1 MEGQRCLSARPRQE
15 CCPRAVSAPC
25 IRMKNRVCW
34 KVAGALFAT
43 LLCVAPLSLHAQ
55 GGCDPSNPASC
66 GSDTT
71 GMMPQTGYAGQGMAQ
86 QDGGSVSAGS
96 VNSSSAAVQG
106 FNASTGFA
114 PSPNSIDMQNRNN
127 TNDWWQQYRFNP
139 QRALQIEQVTEFQKM
154 VASTTGRMLP
164 LYGADLFWGSP
175 STFAPVEQAPV
186 TPDYVLGP
194 GDEVLIRVWGQVS
207 TNTLASVDR
216 NGMIYVN
223 QVGSISVA
231 GVPFSRLQPLI
242 EEKISK
248 IYRNFHV
255 SVSMGQLHSIRIY
268 VSGEARQPG
277 SFTVSSLSTLV
288 NALFVTGGPSPQGS
302 FRHIQ
307 VRREGKV
314 VTDFDLYALLI
325 YGDKSKDVALLPGD
339 VIYIPPVGPQA
350 AVFGSVRDSAIYE
363 LKDDTTIAE
372 MIKDA
377 GGLSVLASLSNT
389 TIERITPQ
397 HERTTLSVSL
407 NTSGMQTVLHDGDVV
422 RILPITPR
430 FSQTV
435 TLRGNLADPGRFGW
449 HVGMKLSELI
459 PDSAALVTRNYWE
472 RRNHAGI
479 PSPDFEPDPTQ
490 RFQTTAVANNTQ
502 QSGTGSTAAQKGTT
516 ASTQSGQATQASS
529 SAMSAQA
536 AAQPV
541 TPNYG
546 QTDQYQQM
554 ASELGG
560 AGNNET
566 PPVNPNLPDCPATWQ
581 SFNPSSGQ
589 TVPTPGVNC
598 NVRVSIMGGATFA
611 AEATRSYTENTAG
624 ADRINDVRLP
634 APDIDWS
641 YAVIER
647 LDPLTF
653 KTTLVPFDLGKLV
666 LAHDSTQDLA
676 LEPGDMVTIFS
687 DADIHVPLMQQTK
700 LVRLEGEVA
709 HAGIYSVQPG
719 ETLRQ
724 LVERAGGVTQDAYL
738 YGAEFT
744 RASTRVTQQARLDDY
759 VSNLELEMQR
769 ATVATSANALSAL
782 DTASAQ
788 ATQAATQQLV
798 AKLKQIR
805 ASGRIVLNM
814 NPEAKDASALPALP
828 LEDGDRLIIPS
839 VPSSINVVGAV
850 YDPSSFLFNEK
861 GRVGAYLRQAGGP
874 NRDADNKHFFIVRAD
889 GAVVSKESSKSFW
902 GNTFKDEGI
911 NPGDTIVVPEKV
923 YKGSVARNFASYAGL
938 FTGLASTITEIAL
951 VAAVN

>member
-1 MEGQRCLSARPRQE
+1 
-15 CCPRAVSAPC
+15 
-25 IRMKNRVCW
+25 MKNRVCW
-34 KVAGALFAT
+34 KAVSAFFAT
-43 LLCVAPLSLHAQ
+43 LLCLTPLSLRAQ
-55 GGCDPSNPASC
+55 DGGCDPSNPATC
-66 GSDTT
+66 GDNSVL
-71 GMMPQTGYAGQGMAQ
+71 MPQTGSGSYAGQGMMQ
-86 QDGGSVSAGS
+86 QQGGSVNAG
-96 VNSSSAAVQG
+96 NITTSSGSLQG

-114 PSPNSIDMQNRNN
+114 ASPSSLDMQNRNN
-127 TNDWWQQYRFNP
+127 SNDWWQQYRFNP
-139 QRALQIEQVTEFQKM
+139 DRALRLAQVTEFQKM
-154 VASTTGRMLP
+154 VASTTGRLLP
-164 LYGADLFWGSP
+164 IFGSDLFWGSP
-175 STFAPVEQAPV
+175 STFAPVEQVPV

-207 TNTLASVDR
+207 TNTAATVDR
-216 NGMIYVN
+216 NGMIYLN

-231 GVPFSRLQPLI
+231 GVPFGKLQPLI
-242 EEKISK
+242 QEQIAK
-248 IYRNFHV
+248 IYRNFHL

-288 NALFVTGGPSPQGS
+288 NALFVTGGPAPQGS

-314 VTDFDLYALLI
+314 VTDFDLYDLLI
-325 YGDKSKDVALLPGD
+325 YGDKSKDVSLLPGD

-363 LKDDTTIAE
+363 LKDNTTIAE

-389 TIERITPQ
+389 TIERITEQ
-397 HERTTLSVSL
+397 HERTTMSVSL
-407 NTSGMQTVLHDGDVV
+407 NATGMQTVLHDGDVV

-449 HVGMKLSELI
+449 HEGMKLSELI

-490 RFQTTAVANNTQ
+490 RFLTTATANNMQ
-502 QSGTGSTAAQKGTT
+502 QSGSGGTT
-516 ASTQSGQATQASS
+516 GTTQSQNRTTSSTQSGSGQTTS
-529 SAMSAQA
+529 SASASPSAQVSTQA

-554 ASELGG
+554 ASQLGG
-560 AGNNET
+560 PGNDET

-581 SFNPSSGQ
+581 PSNPSSGQ

-598 NVRVSIMGGATFA
+598 NVRVSIMGGTTLADQA
-611 AEATRSYTENTAG
+611 KGSYTENTAG

-653 KTTLVPFDLGKLV
+653 KTTLIPFDLGKLV
-666 LAHDSTQDLA
+666 LAHDQTQDLA

-687 DADIHVPLMQQTK
+687 DADIHVPLLQQTK

-719 ETLRQ
+719 ETLKQ

-744 RASTRVTQQARLDDY
+744 RASTRVAQQARLDDY
-759 VSNLELEMQR
+759 VSTLELEMQR

-788 ATQAATQQLV
+788 ATQTATQALV

-805 ASGRIVLNM
+805 ASGRIVLNLA
-814 NPEAKDASALPALP
+814 PDAKDTSTLPALP

-923 YKGSVARNFASYAGL
+923 YKGSAARSFASYASL
-938 FTGLASTITEIAL
+938 FSGLASTVATIAV
-951 VAAVN
+951 VAAVQ